1 MEEFLRQNYSFL
13 TKSVEIMA
21 AITGLLLLNKYKYS
35 ATKYFIY
42 FLVYVA
48 IVELIGAYPRYFATY
63 DFLNEFKIA
72 LKGTLF
78 ERNFWWYTIFWVIAS
93 PLFYTFYYIKILKT
107 KLYIKIIKFS
117 GILFFVSSIIYFTT
131 NWTILF
137 IKSPPFLII
146 LGVVIIFLC
155 VILYFIEVLQ
165 DDRILVFYKSINFY
179 ISATIFIWW
188 LVITP
193 LTFYNI
199 YYSTADWNFIILKW
213 QIYLFANF
221 FMYSTFT
228 IALIWCKPQND

>member
-1 MEEFLRQNYSFL
+1 MEEFLRQNYSFI

-63 DFLNEFKIA
+63 DFLNEFKTA
-72 LKGTLF
+72 FKGTLF
-78 ERNFWWYTIFWVIAS
+78 EHNFWWYNIFWVIGSA
-93 PLFYTFYYIKILKT
+93 LFYSFYYIKILKT

-117 GILFFVSSIIYFTT
+117 SILFFVSSIIYIAMHWHAFF
-131 NWTILF
+131 NSSISF
-137 IKSPPFLII
+137 IRVFGAMIVL
-146 LGVVIIFLC
+146 LC
-155 VILYFIEVLQ
+155 VILYFMEVLQ
-165 DDRILVFYKSINFY
+165 SDKILIFYRSINFY

-193 LTFYNI
+193 LTFYNV
-199 YYSTADWNFIILKW
+199 YYSTADWTFIILRW
-213 QIYLFANF
+213 QIFLMMNI
-221 FMYSTFT
+221 FMYLTFT
-228 IALIWCKPQND
+228 IVLIWCKPQND